1 VAGIAVRRLPTQ
13 REFFNDQN
21 KWAAGRGGVG
31 AGKTTPVTWWIL
43 KRLEQYPKA
52 NHFAVGA
59 SYEQLRS
66 GIFESLAGFLEH
78 TLGWERG
85 VHFRYRESPSPQLTL
100 IPSGA
105 RLRSVSAEQA
115 ERIASLQ
122 VQTFVCEEPQTWH
135 NGEQFFR
142 FIVER
147 HRHNP
152 VTAALYADLI
162 PKGRMTFNPPARG
175 HWLQKLVDEMWP
187 KLGYKCHVFSLRD
200 NVLMTGLAG
209 YIENIENVTSPDRW
223 ANRIEGE
230 WATSGGTVYRMFDE
244 SVHGNPPAGLNF
256 EIDPSKPLLWALDFN
271 VANMASVVFQVYEQP
286 VVAIVGGTARLF
298 PGWQQKIVRVLGE
311 IVLHDA
317 GSPDVVATF
326 LARYGAI
333 AASTGVTLFGDA
345 SGGARS
351 QTSSAQSAI
360 RSNWDAIEQ
369 GLRDANI
376 PFTKSVPAANP
387 SVGDRINE
395 MNAQL
400 RTGEGP
406 GLILDVASVPTLV
419 TDFMRVERASNG
431 LDIEKRK
438 HPELTHT
445 SDAFSY
451 GVYHLRRR
459 RVESSFSYGSV
470 EAKPV
475 TSQRGASNA
484 TFSFGGP
491 RRP

>member
-1 VAGIAVRRLPTQ
+1 VAGIAVPRLPTQ
-13 REFFNDQN
+13 REFFNDQR

-31 AGKTTPVTWWIL
+31 AGKTTPVTWWTI
-43 KRLEQYPKA
+43 KRLERYPMA

-85 VHFRYRESPSPQLTL
+85 VDFLYRESPSPQLTFL
-100 IPSGA
+100 PSGA
-105 RLRSVSAEQA
+105 RLRSVSAEQS

-135 NGEQFFR
+135 DGERFFR

-152 VTAALYADLI
+152 ATAALYPDLI

-187 KLGYKCHVFSLRD
+187 KLGYKCYVFPLRK
-200 NVLMTGLAG
+200 NVLMTGLEQ
-209 YIENIENVTSPDRW
+209 YIASIENVTSPDRW
-223 ANRIEGE
+223 PNRIDGE

-244 SVHGNPPAGLNF
+244 LVHGAPPTGLTLN
-256 EIDPSKPLLWALDFN
+256 IDPSKPLLWGLDFN
-271 VANMASVVFQVYEQP
+271 VANMASVIAQEYEQP
-286 VVAIVGGTARLF
+286 AVAVAGAGEATRIF
-298 PGWQQKIVRVLGE
+298 PGWQRKIVRVLGE
-311 IVLHDA
+311 ILLHDA
-317 GSPDVVATF
+317 GTPDVVATF
-326 LARYGAI
+326 LDRYGAI
-333 AASTGVTLFGDA
+333 AKVTGVTLFGDA

-351 QTSSAQSAI
+351 QTASSQSAI
-360 RSNWDAIEQ
+360 RSNWDTIEQ
-369 GLRDANI
+369 GLRAANI
-376 PFTKSVPAANP
+376 SFTKRVPAANP

-406 GLILDVASVPTLV
+406 GLILDPASVPSLV
-419 TDFMRVERASNG
+419 ADFLRVARAANG

-438 HPELTHT
+438 HPELTHM
-445 SDAFSY
+445 SDALSY
-451 GVYHLRRR
+451 LVMGLRHAPYVYA
-459 RVESSFSYGSV
+459 GW
-470 EAKPV
+470 A
-475 TSQRGASNA
+475 
-484 TFSFGGP
+484 
-491 RRP
+491 

>member
-200 NVLMTGLAG
+200 NVLMTGLA
-209 YIENIENVTSPDRW
+209 EAESRW
-223 ANRIEGE
+223 L
-230 WATSGGTVYRMFDE
+230 YD
-244 SVHGNPPAGLNF
+244 
-256 EIDPSKPLLWALDFN
+256 
-271 VANMASVVFQVYEQP
+271 
-286 VVAIVGGTARLF
+286 
-298 PGWQQKIVRVLGE
+298 
-311 IVLHDA
+311 
-317 GSPDVVATF
+317 
-326 LARYGAI
+326 
-333 AASTGVTLFGDA
+333 
-345 SGGARS
+345 
-351 QTSSAQSAI
+351 
-360 RSNWDAIEQ
+360 
-369 GLRDANI
+369 
-376 PFTKSVPAANP
+376 
-387 SVGDRINE
+387 
-395 MNAQL
+395 
-400 RTGEGP
+400 
-406 GLILDVASVPTLV
+406 
-419 TDFMRVERASNG
+419 TD
-431 LDIEKRK
+431 
-438 HPELTHT
+438 
-445 SDAFSY
+445 
-451 GVYHLRRR
+451 
-459 RVESSFSYGSV
+459 
-470 EAKPV
+470 
-475 TSQRGASNA
+475 
-484 TFSFGGP
+484 
-491 RRP
+491 